1 MTTVQWVEYIVL
13 ELKRFNIRHEVHH
26 FPSGCKMIDI
36 WNNNKFYCVQLEPTR
51 IGISELTEDNP
62 GFDTIPD
69 KVFETSDEFKTELKK
84 VLGKE

>member
-1 MTTVQWVEYIVL
+1 MDTLKHLEYIVS
-13 ELKRFNIRHEVHH
+13 ELRNFNIRHEIHH
-26 FPSGCKMIDI
+26 FDSGCKMIDI

-51 IGISELTEDNP
+51 IGISEVNENT

-69 KVFETSDEFKTELKK
+69 KVFENPDEFKTEFKR